1 MRWNVAKDI
10 VVAWIVTMPA
20 AALMGA
26 GFYLIANAG
35 AWRDDAARRSCAR
48 SRQQTAGGRFVLAFL
63 AEAGNPPGHVSEDAA
78 LDPAQRL
85 AAYGLSLAQSAANEA
100 LEEAGMKGDVSA
112 PPLGHYRY
120 IKDKQGA
127 ALPIR
132 VEVFA
137 LKVTEQS
144 HVWPEK
150 GTRKVLWL
158 PPDQAAHRVA
168 EAGLKNILMNFRASR
183 VVAA

>member
-1 MRWNVAKDI
+1 MSEAVERGKQQV
-10 VVAWIVTMPA
+10 
-20 AALMGA
+20 AALC
-26 GFYLIANAG
+26 
-35 AWRDDAARRSCAR
+35 WRLNPALE
-48 SRQQTAGGRFVLAFL
+48 VLL
-63 AEAGNPPGHVSEDAA
+63 VTS
-78 LDPAQRL
+78 LKTQRWIL
-85 AAYGLSLAQSAANEA
+85 PKGWPHDGLSLAESAALEA
-100 LEEAGMKGDVSA
+100 LEEAGMKGEVSA

>member
-1 MRWNVAKDI
+1 MTDI
-10 VVAWIVTMPA
+10 APGPVERGKQQV
-20 AALMGA
+20 AALC
-26 GFYLIANAG
+26 
-35 AWRDDAARRSCAR
+35 WRMNP
-48 SRQQTAGGRFVLAFL
+48 VLEVLLVTTLKSQRWILPKGWPHEGKSL
-63 AEAGNPPGHVSEDAA
+63 AESAA
-78 LDPAQRL
+78 L
-85 AAYGLSLAQSAANEA
+85 EA
-100 LEEAGMKGDVSA
+100 LEEAGLKGEMSV

-144 HVWPEK
+144 QAWPEM
-150 GTRKVLWL
+150 GTRKMLWL
-158 PPDQAAHRVA
+158 PPDQAARRVA
-168 EAGLKNILMNFRASR
+168 EAGLKDILMNFRASR